1 METKKIKIPTEEFDA
16 IKDGL
21 TEASILLSKGEVIA
35 FPTETVYGLGANALD
50 AGACEQIFKIKGR
63 PADNPLIVHIASV
76 EDAKKI
82 VREWPAEADK
92 CAKEFWPGPLTI
104 VLPKTGAVPEIVS
117 GGLDTVA
124 IRMPAHPVALELIR
138 LCGFPLAAPSA
149 NLSGKPSP
157 TEAKHVWQD
166 FNGKIP
172 LLIDAGKCA
181 VGLEST
187 VLDLTGER
195 PVILRP
201 GGVTLEQLRAILGEV
216 EVDKAIAL
224 SQPGL
229 LRPKSPGMKYRHY
242 APQGEIILLSG
253 DKQNRIDVI
262 SKIIEKK
269 NPKRKVALLCM
280 EETLQQLAGKQT
292 ERLDLVFILGSQ
304 DKPDKAASRLFE
316 GLRICDEQKMDIIL
330 AEEMPEK
337 GIGLA
342 FMNRLRKAA
351 GQKDYSIPE

>member
-1 METKKIKIPTEEFDA
+1 METKKIKIPTEEFEA
-16 IKDGL
+16 NEL
-21 TEASILLSKGEVIA
+21 TEAAVLLSKGEVIA

-92 CAKEFWPGPLTI
+92 CAREFWPGPLTI
-104 VLPKTGAVPEIVS
+104 VLPKTAAVPDIVS

-124 IRMPAHPVALELIR
+124 IRMPAHRVALELIR
-138 LCGFPLAAPSA
+138 FCGFPLAAPSA
-149 NLSGKPSP
+149 NISGKPSP

-166 FNGKIP
+166 FSGKIP

-201 GGVTLEQLRAILGEV
+201 GGVTLEQLRAVLGEV

-224 SQPGL
+224 EQPAGSL
-229 LRPKSPGMKYRHY
+229 KPKAPGMKYRHY

-253 DKQNRIDVI
+253 DKQNRID
-262 SKIIEKK
+262 KIIKITDNK
-269 NPKRKVALLCM
+269 DPQQKVALLCM
-280 EETLQQLAGKQT
+280 EETLNQLAGKQAGQ
-292 ERLDLVFILGSQ
+292 LDLVFILGSQ

-316 GLRICDEQKMDIIL
+316 GLRICDEQKMDFIL

-351 GQKDYSIPE
+351 GQKDYSVPD